1 MNLEDI
7 KKLVS
12 EVLNIPIESINNNSS
27 INDIIEWDS
36 LSHMTIIINLE
47 KALSIQF
54 SGEDITEMTSIASIK
69 KTIDAN
75 KP

>member
-12 EVLNIPIESINNNSS
+12 EVLNIPIESINDNSS